1 MQHAIARIKGR
12 IRSNSPGMIFGSLA
26 GLGIIFVG
34 TLFILQGKA
43 ATNVTSVEAESGTKS
58 ARAVAVTTS
67 GASGGSAVKFTQ
79 APAAPTGEVFTMISI
94 GDIQQEMWSASA
106 NVKCTNRSSYI
117 VQNKTAWNLKYVWQ
131 VGDLQDWD
139 DATHSHYER
148 ASPCMRTIEN
158 AGIPISLVVGNH
170 DTNAVCYGGSA
181 CPGADTTVEVRNTTT
196 WNTYYPP
203 SRFPGIVTYQP
214 GKTDNAYRTFQAGG
228 LDWLIL
234 NYELWPRTDVV
245 NWMKTVVA
253 SHPHHNVILISHSIM
268 DGGGNVYNSNG
279 GYGANSATYVDTQVT
294 KAYANV
300 RFTFSGH
307 VGNSDFRQD
316 TGVNGNKV
324 YQFMDCYHDQ
334 VNNWMR
340 ILTFDTINNTV
351 KTKVYAPLTDQTR
364 TEAQANVNLSGIS
377 WVR

>member
-1 MQHAIARIKGR
+1 MRRFMKKFLAT
-12 IRSNSPGMIFGSLA
+12 IRRNPRNAALGSLVA
-26 GLGIIFVG
+26 LGIVFIG
-34 TLFILQGKA
+34 ALFIIQGRA
-43 ATNVTSVEAESGTKS
+43 ASSVTSVEAEAGTKS
-58 ARAVAVTTS
+58 TQASVVATT

-79 APAAPTGEVFTMISI
+79 PPTTPPPTGEVFTMISI
-94 GDIQQEMWSASA
+94 GDIQQEMWTDSAH
-106 NVKCTNRSSYI
+106 VKCTNRSSYI
-117 VQNKTAWNLKYVWQ
+117 VQNKAAWNLKYVWQ

-148 ASPCMRTIEN
+148 ASPCMRTLEN
-158 AGIPISLVVGNH
+158 AGIPIALTVGNH
-170 DTNAVCYGGSA
+170 DTNGGSA

-203 SRFPGIVTYQP
+203 SRFPGIVTFEP
-214 GKTDNAYRTFQAGG
+214 GKTDNAYRTFKAGG
-228 LDWLIL
+228 LDWLLI
-234 NYELWPRTDVV
+234 NYELWPRTNVV

-253 SHPHHNVILISHSIM
+253 ANPHHNVILISHSIM
-268 DGGGNVYNSNG
+268 DGAGNIYNSNG

-316 TGVNGNKV
+316 TGVNGNKI

-334 VNNWMR
+334 TNNWMR

-351 KTKVYAPLTDQTR
+351 KTRVYAPLTNQTR